1 MARMHARRRGRS
13 TSTKPYR
20 SGKPDWL
27 EVDRNEIETQ
37 IVDLYNKGMSSSQI
51 GIQLRDIHGIPD
63 VKTALGV
70 PMYAILKE
78 KGIKMTLPEDL
89 KNLMRKAVGMGA
101 HIKDNQKDIHNKRQ
115 LQLTEAKIRRL
126 GRYYVRKGVL
136 PMGWSYSLN
145 KAKLL
150 AD

>member
-1 MARMHARRRGRS
+1 MARIHARRRGRS

-20 SGKPDWL
+20 PNRPEWL
-27 EVDRNEIETQ
+27 EADREKIETL
-37 IVDLYNKGMSSSQI
+37 IVDLYNKGMSTSQI
-51 GIQLRDIHGIPD
+51 GIQLRDLHGVPD

-70 PMYAILKE
+70 PMYNILKE
-78 KGIKMTLPEDL
+78 KGIKMPLPEDL

-101 HIKDNQKDIHNKRQ
+101 HIKDNPKDVHNKRQ

-136 PMGWSYSLN
+136 PQGWSYSLD